1 MFEEIKADP
10 VWVPNHFPD
19 KGRLKLTQ
27 QQIEHNYK
35 IREEEKRNHSSSL
48 ASVKNNCCR
57 NLHISF
63 FFDGTNN
70 NRDRDMKAEP
80 KTATNITR
88 LFEATNEDENNPNKK
103 EREYF
108 KYYMPGVGTAFP
120 EIAEYNF
127 TDTGLKYATGGED
140 RINWALLMLANT
152 LIISSNLDEL
162 TLPQLRTHL
171 KDMAT
176 PTYLPI
182 SGKGRRRAIIHS
194 LVNKK
199 EIIEGLQLKPKTLTI
214 KLYVYGFS
222 RGAAEART
230 FVNWVTQLFDT
241 PEGADKPVQKLC
253 GIDVKVEFIGI
264 LDTVPSVGIVHLA
277 PFFSGHMDWANGTQQ
292 LPSEKVFPNFIKCCR
307 HFVSAHEQRFCF
319 PLDTVRRPSDW
330 ENEKNKTDTSASN
343 KNIDGNNKNTDG
355 NKYGRYPKISDIEEV
370 VYPGVHSDIGGGYE
384 VGDQGKAFEDPSML
398 VSQIVLHDLYLSAFQ
413 AGSPLNVAVKSPLTV
428 SKKNMSELVEPKILG
443 LFKINPIL
451 IQRFNAWRKIT
462 LGLPPVA
469 TTNFSGSFNAC
480 RANMPLEKIVEK
492 QMAWMT
498 AWRIDRYADMNLF
511 NQDFYKN
518 SVQHGTEKIKTDRKE
533 WKEKQDEKEKQQK
546 EKIKNGTDTISPGDL
561 AGPPHYE
568 PMLGKTQLREGAE
581 EFKADYYDERR
592 EVRNW
597 KQFSIDNLL
606 TNIMCLLN
614 TDDEKSEYFYMKKS
628 GDDIYK
634 KGDGFPLF
642 KENNTLDPEKLLTRD
657 LFDNQ
662 LHDSRA
668 WFMHDALQSR
678 EPWASY
684 FSYRMIYADSET
696 NKFLSPVAIAGKVI
710 GIATFVGGMAY
721 MVRQKNI
728 KNGLGVFAGTLG
740 VMSMEYEIVNK
751 ITGLALPINP
761 EDVKP
766 TKNAG
771 PIQSIAV
778 AQSVIEQTQGVINN
792 LTQVIDTK
800 KILQIA

>member
-1 MFEEIKADP
+1 MFEEIKAEP
-10 VWVPNHFPD
+10 VWIPNHFPD

-35 IREEEKRNHSSSL
+35 TREEEKRNHNSSL
-48 ASVKNNCCR
+48 VSVKNNCCR

-70 NRDRDMKAEP
+70 NRKADMATEP

-127 TDTGLKYATGGED
+127 TNMGLIFATGGEN

-152 LIISSNLDEL
+152 LITSSNLDEL
-162 TLPQLRTHL
+162 TLTQLRTHL

-182 SGKGRRRAIIHS
+182 SGKGRRRAVIHS

-292 LPSEKVFPNFIKCCR
+292 LPDEKKFPAFIKCCR

-319 PLDTVRRPSDW
+319 PLDTIRRPYVWD
-330 ENEKNKTDTSASN
+330 NKD
-343 KNIDGNNKNTDG
+343 
-355 NKYGRYPKISDIEEV
+355 NKYGYYPKIPDIEEV
-370 VYPGVHSDIGGGYE
+370 VYPGVHSDIGGGYL

-398 VSQIVLHDLYLSAFQ
+398 VSQIVLHDLYLSAFLV
-413 AGSPLNVAVKSPLTV
+413 GSPLNIIGESP
-428 SKKNMSELVEPKILG
+428 KNRSGDYMSASITREVQS

-480 RANMPLEKIVEK
+480 RANMSLEKIVEK

-518 SVQHGTEKIKTDRKE
+518 AVQHGTEKIKTDRE
-533 WKEKQDEKEKQQK
+533 QWNKQKDEKEKEQK
-546 EKIKNGTDTISPGDL
+546 EKTKNGTDTISPGDL
-561 AGPPHYE
+561 VGPRIYE

-597 KQFSIDNLL
+597 KQFSVDNLL

-614 TDDEKSEYFYMKKS
+614 TDDEKAEYFYMKKS

-642 KENNTLDPEKLLTRD
+642 KENNTPAPEELLTRD

-662 LHDSRA
+662 FHDSRA

-684 FSYRMIYADSET
+684 FSYRMIYAGSET
-696 NKFLSPVAIAGKVI
+696 NKFLSPVAIAGKII
-710 GIATFVGGMAY
+710 GVATFIGGMAY
-721 MVRQKNI
+721 VVKQKNI
-728 KNGLGVFAGTLG
+728 KNALGAFAGTLG
-740 VMSMEYEIVNK
+740 VMSMEYEVVNAV
-751 ITGLALPINP
+751 TGLTLPINP

-771 PIQSIAV
+771 PVQSIAV
-778 AQSVIEQTQGVINN
+778 AQSVIEQTQGVINS

>member
-1 MFEEIKADP
+1 MFEEIKAEP

-27 QQIEHNYK
+27 QQIENNYK
-35 IREEEKRNHSSSL
+35 TREEEKRNHNSSL
-48 ASVKNNCCR
+48 VSVKNNCCR

-70 NRDRDMKAEP
+70 NREKDMAAEP

-88 LFEATNEDENNPNKK
+88 LFETTYEDENNPDKK
-103 EREYF
+103 QREYF

-127 TDTGLKYATGGED
+127 TNMGLIFATGGEN

-152 LIISSNLDEL
+152 LSVASGNKRLEISEC
-162 TLPQLRTHL
+162 RMYL

-182 SGKGRRRAIIHS
+182 SGKGRRRAVIHS
-194 LVNKK
+194 LINKK

-241 PEGADKPVQKLC
+241 PEGADKPAQQLC
-253 GIDVKVEFIGI
+253 GINVKVEFIGI

-292 LPSEKVFPNFIKCCR
+292 LPSEKIFPNFIKCCR

-319 PLDTVRRPSDW
+319 PLDTVRRPSNW
-330 ENEKNKTDTSASN
+330 ENEKNKADTSVNN
-343 KNIDGNNKNTDG
+343 KNINGNN
-355 NKYGRYPKISDIEEV
+355 YGRYPKISDIEEV
-370 VYPGVHSDIGGGYE
+370 VYPGVHSDIGGGYL
-384 VGDQGKAFEDPSML
+384 VGDQGKAFNDPSML
-398 VSQIVLHDLYLSAFQ
+398 ASQIVLHDLYLSAFQ

-428 SKKNMSELVEPKILG
+428 SKKNMSELVEPKILS

-462 LGLPPVA
+462 LELPQV
-469 TTNFSGSFNAC
+469 TTTHFSGTFNAC
-480 RANMPLEKIVEK
+480 RANTTLEKVVEK

-518 SVQHGTEKIKTDRKE
+518 ALQHGTEKIKED
-533 WKEKQDEKEKQQK
+533 KEKWEKTKEEIEEQQK
-546 EKIKNGTDTISPGDL
+546 EKIKQGTDTISPGDL
-561 AGPPHYE
+561 MGPRIYE

-597 KQFSIDNLL
+597 KQFSVDNLL
-606 TNIMCLLN
+606 TNIMCLVN
-614 TDDEKSEYFYMKKS
+614 TDDEKAEYFHMKQS

-634 KGDGFPLF
+634 KGYGFPLF
-642 KENNTLDPEKLLTRD
+642 KENNTPDPDALLTRD

-662 LHDSRA
+662 FHDSRA

-696 NKFLSPVAIAGKVI
+696 NKFLSPVAIAGKLI
-710 GIATFVGGMAY
+710 GIATFIGGMAY
-721 MVRQKNI
+721 VVRQKNI
-728 KNGLGVFAGTLG
+728 KNALGAFAGTLG
-740 VMSMEYEIVNK
+740 VMSMEYEVVNA
-751 ITGLALPINP
+751 ITGLALPLNP

-771 PIQSIAV
+771 PVQSIAI
-778 AQSVIEQTQGVINN
+778 AQSIVEKTEGVINS

-800 KILQIA
+800 KVLSIA

>member
-1 MFEEIKADP
+1 MFEEIKAEP

-35 IREEEKRNHSSSL
+35 IREQEKRNHNSSL
-48 ASVKNNCCR
+48 VSVKNNCCR

-70 NRDRDMKAEP
+70 NRKADMAAEP

-127 TDTGLKYATGGED
+127 TNMGLIFATGGEN

-152 LIISSNLDEL
+152 LSVASGNKRLEISE
-162 TLPQLRTHL
+162 LRTHL

-182 SGKGRRRAIIHS
+182 SGKGRRRAVIHS

-199 EIIEGLQLKPKTLTI
+199 EIIEGLQLKPNTLTI

-292 LPSEKVFPNFIKCCR
+292 LPDEKKFPAFIKCCR

-319 PLDTVRRPSDW
+319 PLDTIRRPYVWD
-330 ENEKNKTDTSASN
+330 NNDNKH
-343 KNIDGNNKNTDG
+343 G
-355 NKYGRYPKISDIEEV
+355 YYPKIPDIEEV
-370 VYPGVHSDIGGGYE
+370 VYPGVHSDIGGGYL

-398 VSQIVLHDLYLSAFQ
+398 VSQIVLHDLYLSAFLV
-413 AGSPLNVAVKSPLTV
+413 GSPLNIIGESP
-428 SKKNMSELVEPKILG
+428 KNRSGDYMSASITREVQS

-480 RANMPLEKIVEK
+480 RANMSLEKIVEK

-518 SVQHGTEKIKTDRKE
+518 AVQHGTEKIKADREQWNKQKDKKE
-533 WKEKQDEKEKQQK
+533 EQQK

-561 AGPPHYE
+561 VGPRIYE

-597 KQFSIDNLL
+597 KQFSVDNLL

-614 TDDEKSEYFYMKKS
+614 TDDEKAEYFYMKKS

-642 KENNTLDPEKLLTRD
+642 KENNTPDPEELLTRD

-662 LHDSRA
+662 FHDSRA

-684 FSYRMIYADSET
+684 FSYRMIYAGSET
-696 NKFLSPVAIAGKVI
+696 NKFLSPVAIAGKII
-710 GIATFVGGMAY
+710 GVATFIGGMAY
-721 MVRQKNI
+721 VVKQKNI
-728 KNGLGVFAGTLG
+728 KNALGAFAGTLG
-740 VMSMEYEIVNK
+740 VMSMEYEVVNAV
-751 ITGLALPINP
+751 TGLALPINP

-771 PIQSIAV
+771 PVQSIAV
-778 AQSVIEQTQGVINN
+778 AQSVIEQTQGVINS

>member
-1 MFEEIKADP
+1 MFEEIKAEP
-10 VWVPNHFPD
+10 VWIPNHFPD

-27 QQIEHNYK
+27 QQIENNYK
-35 IREEEKRNHSSSL
+35 IREEEKRNHNSSL
-48 ASVKNNCCR
+48 VSVKNNCCR

-70 NRDRDMKAEP
+70 NRKADMAAEP

-127 TDTGLKYATGGED
+127 TNMGLIFATGGEN

-152 LIISSNLDEL
+152 LSVASGNKRLEISE
-162 TLPQLRTHL
+162 LRTHL

-182 SGKGRRRAIIHS
+182 SGKGRRRAVIHS

-199 EIIEGLQLKPKTLTI
+199 EIIEGLQLKPNTLTI

-292 LPSEKVFPNFIKCCR
+292 LPDEKKFPAFIKCCR

-319 PLDTVRRPSDW
+319 PLDTIRRPYVWD
-330 ENEKNKTDTSASN
+330 NKD
-343 KNIDGNNKNTDG
+343 
-355 NKYGRYPKISDIEEV
+355 NKYGYYPKIPDIEEV
-370 VYPGVHSDIGGGYE
+370 VYPGVHSDIGGGYL

-398 VSQIVLHDLYLSAFQ
+398 VSQIVLHDLYLSAFLV
-413 AGSPLNVAVKSPLTV
+413 GSPLNIIGESP
-428 SKKNMSELVEPKILG
+428 KNRSGDYMSASITREVQS

-480 RANMPLEKIVEK
+480 RANMSLEKIVEK

-518 SVQHGTEKIKTDRKE
+518 AVQHGTEKIKTDRE
-533 WKEKQDEKEKQQK
+533 QWNKQKDEKEKEQK
-546 EKIKNGTDTISPGDL
+546 EKTKNGTDTISPGDL
-561 AGPPHYE
+561 VGPRIYE

-597 KQFSIDNLL
+597 KQFSVDNLL

-614 TDDEKSEYFYMKKS
+614 TDDEKAEYFYMKKS
-628 GDDIYK
+628 GNDIYK

-642 KENNTLDPEKLLTRD
+642 KENNTPAPEELLTRD

-662 LHDSRA
+662 FHDSRA

-684 FSYRMIYADSET
+684 FSYRMIYAGSET
-696 NKFLSPVAIAGKVI
+696 NKFLSPVAIAGKII
-710 GIATFVGGMAY
+710 GVATFIGGMAY
-721 MVRQKNI
+721 VVKQKNI
-728 KNGLGVFAGTLG
+728 KNALGAFAGTLG
-740 VMSMEYEIVNK
+740 VMSMEYEVVNAV
-751 ITGLALPINP
+751 TGLALPINP

-771 PIQSIAV
+771 PVQSIAV
-778 AQSVIEQTQGVINN
+778 AQSVIEQTQGVINS

>member
-1 MFEEIKADP
+1 MFEEIKAEP

-19 KGRLKLTQ
+19 DGRLELTQ
-27 QQIEHNYK
+27 QQIENNYK
-35 IREEEKRNHSSSL
+35 TREEEKRNHNSSL
-48 ASVKNNCCR
+48 AGVKNNCCR

-70 NRDRDMKAEP
+70 NRKADMAAEP

-88 LFEATNEDENNPNKK
+88 LFEVTNEDSEDKAKK
-103 EREYF
+103 DREYF

-127 TDTGLKYATGGED
+127 TTTGLKYATGGEN

-152 LIISSNLDEL
+152 LIIASNQKEL
-162 TLPQLRTHL
+162 VTSELRTHL

-182 SGKGRRRAIIHS
+182 SGKGRRRAVIHS
-194 LVNKK
+194 LINKK

-222 RGAAEART
+222 RGAAEARA
-230 FVNWVTQLFDT
+230 FINWVTQLFDT
-241 PEGADKPVQKLC
+241 PEGADKPVQTLC

-319 PLDTVRRPSDW
+319 PLDTIRRPYVWD
-330 ENEKNKTDTSASN
+330 NEDNKH
-343 KNIDGNNKNTDG
+343 G
-355 NKYGRYPKISDIEEV
+355 YYPKVSDIEEV
-370 VYPGVHSDIGGGYE
+370 VYPGVHSDVGGGYL

-413 AGSPLNVAVKSPLTV
+413 AGSPLNVTVQSPLTI
-428 SKKNMSELVEPKILG
+428 SKKNMSEPVEPKILS
-443 LFKINPIL
+443 LFKINPTL

-480 RANMPLEKIVEK
+480 RANTTLEKVVEK

-518 SVQHGTEKIKTDRKE
+518 ALQHKTEQIKEDKE
-533 WKEKQDEKEKQQK
+533 TWETTKGDIKKAQN
-546 EKIKNGTDTISPGDL
+546 EKIKNGTDTILPSDL

-597 KQFSIDNLL
+597 KQFSVDNLL

-614 TDDEKSEYFYMKKS
+614 TDDEKAEYFYMKKS

-642 KENNTLDPEKLLTRD
+642 KENNTPDPEELLTRD

-662 LHDSRA
+662 FHDSRA

-684 FSYRMIYADSET
+684 FSYRMIYAGSET
-696 NKFLSPVAIAGKVI
+696 NKFLSPVAIAGKII
-710 GIATFVGGMAY
+710 GVATFIGGMAY
-721 MVRQKNI
+721 VVKQKNI
-728 KNGLGVFAGTLG
+728 KNALGAFAGTLG
-740 VMSMEYEIVNK
+740 VMSMEYEVVNAV
-751 ITGLALPINP
+751 TGLALPINP

-771 PIQSIAV
+771 PVQSIAV
-778 AQSVIEQTQGVINN
+778 AQSVIEQTQGVINS

>member
-1 MFEEIKADP
+1 MFEEIKAEP
-10 VWVPNHFPD
+10 VWIPNHFPD

-27 QQIEHNYK
+27 QQIENNYK
-35 IREEEKRNHSSSL
+35 IREEEKRNHNSSL
-48 ASVKNNCCR
+48 VSVKNNCCR

-70 NRDRDMKAEP
+70 NRKADMAAEP

-127 TDTGLKYATGGED
+127 TNMGLIFATGGEN

-152 LIISSNLDEL
+152 LSVASGNKRLEISE
-162 TLPQLRTHL
+162 LRTHL

-182 SGKGRRRAIIHS
+182 SGKGRRRAVIHS

-199 EIIEGLQLKPKTLTI
+199 EIIEGLQLKPNTLTI

-292 LPSEKVFPNFIKCCR
+292 LPNERQFPRFIKCCR

-319 PLDTVRRPSDW
+319 PLDTIRRPYVWD
-330 ENEKNKTDTSASN
+330 NKDN
-343 KNIDGNNKNTDG
+343 KHG
-355 NKYGRYPKISDIEEV
+355 YYPKIPDIEEV
-370 VYPGVHSDIGGGYE
+370 VYPGVHSDIGGGYL

-413 AGSPLNVAVKSPLTV
+413 AGSPLNVAVQSPLTI
-428 SKKNMSELVEPKILG
+428 SKKNMSEPVEPKILS

-469 TTNFSGSFNAC
+469 TTNSSGSFNAC
-480 RANMPLEKIVEK
+480 RANMSLEKIVEK

-518 SVQHGTEKIKTDRKE
+518 AVQHGTEKIKTDRE
-533 WKEKQDEKEKQQK
+533 QWNKQKDEKEKEQK
-546 EKIKNGTDTISPGDL
+546 EKTKNGTDTISPGDL
-561 AGPPHYE
+561 VGPRIYE

-597 KQFSIDNLL
+597 KQFSVDNLL

-614 TDDEKSEYFYMKKS
+614 TDDEKAEYFYMKKS

-642 KENNTLDPEKLLTRD
+642 KENNTPDPEELLTKD

-662 LHDSRA
+662 FHDSRA

-684 FSYRMIYADSET
+684 FSYRMIYAGSET
-696 NKFLSPVAIAGKVI
+696 NKFLSPVAIAGKII
-710 GIATFVGGMAY
+710 GVATFIGGMAY
-721 MVRQKNI
+721 VVKQKNI
-728 KNGLGVFAGTLG
+728 KNALGAFAGTLG
-740 VMSMEYEIVNK
+740 VMSMEYEVVNAV
-751 ITGLALPINP
+751 TGLALPINP

-771 PIQSIAV
+771 PVQSIAV
-778 AQSVIEQTQGVINN
+778 AQSVIEQTQGVINS

>member
-19 KGRLKLTQ
+19 DGRLELTQ

-35 IREEEKRNHSSSL
+35 TREEEKRNHSSSL

-70 NRDRDMKAEP
+70 NRKADMAAEP

-88 LFEATNEDENNPNKK
+88 LFEATNEDSEDKAKK

-127 TDTGLKYATGGED
+127 TNMGLIFATGGEN
-140 RINWALLMLANT
+140 RINWALLMLVNT
-152 LIISSNLDEL
+152 LIIASNQKEL
-162 TLPQLRTHL
+162 VTSELRTHL

-182 SGKGRRRAIIHS
+182 SGKGRRRAVIHS
-194 LVNKK
+194 LINKK
-199 EIIEGLQLKPKTLTI
+199 EIIEGLQLKPKTLMI

-241 PEGADKPVQKLC
+241 PKGADKPAQQLC
-253 GIDVKVEFIGI
+253 GINVKVEFIGI

-292 LPSEKVFPNFIKCCR
+292 LPDEKKFPAFIKCCR

-319 PLDTVRRPSDW
+319 PLDTIRRPYIWD
-330 ENEKNKTDTSASN
+330 NKDN
-343 KNIDGNNKNTDG
+343 KHG
-355 NKYGRYPKISDIEEV
+355 YYPKLPDIEEV
-370 VYPGVHSDIGGGYE
+370 VYPGVHSDIGGGYL

-398 VSQIVLHDLYLSAFQ
+398 VSQIVLHDLYLSAFLV
-413 AGSPLNVAVKSPLTV
+413 GSPLNIIGESP
-428 SKKNMSELVEPKILG
+428 KNRSGDYMSASITREVQS
-443 LFKINPIL
+443 LFKINPTL

-480 RANMPLEKIVEK
+480 RANTTLEKIVEK

-518 SVQHGTEKIKTDRKE
+518 ALQHGTEKIKED
-533 WKEKQDEKEKQQK
+533 KEKWETTKEKIEEQQK
-546 EKIKNGTDTISPGDL
+546 EKIKNGTDSISSGDL
-561 AGPPHYE
+561 VGPRIYE
-568 PMLGKTQLREGAE
+568 PMLGKTQLREAAE
-581 EFKADYYDERR
+581 EFKADYYNGRR

-597 KQFSIDNLL
+597 KQFSVDNLL

-614 TDDEKSEYFYMKKS
+614 TDDEKAEYFYMKQS

-642 KENNTLDPEKLLTRD
+642 KENNTPDPEKLLTRD

-662 LHDSRA
+662 FHDSRA

-684 FSYRMIYADSET
+684 FSYRMIYAGSET
-696 NKFLSPVAIAGKVI
+696 NKFLSPVAIAGKII

-721 MVRQKNI
+721 VVRQKNI
-728 KNGLGVFAGTLG
+728 KNALGAFAGTLG
-740 VMSMEYEIVNK
+740 VMSMEYEVVNAV
-751 ITGLALPINP
+751 TGLALPINP

-771 PIQSIAV
+771 PVQSIAV
-778 AQSVIEQTQGVINN
+778 AQSVIEQTQGVINS